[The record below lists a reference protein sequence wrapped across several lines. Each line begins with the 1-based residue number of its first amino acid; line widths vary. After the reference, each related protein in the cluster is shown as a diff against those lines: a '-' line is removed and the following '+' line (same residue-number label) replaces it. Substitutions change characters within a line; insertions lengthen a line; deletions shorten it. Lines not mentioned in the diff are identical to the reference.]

1 MDRMT
6 KWAAVGV
13 GVLALTTAALLTAAV
28 TPEPEARATAG
39 NTYETLAA
47 EYNVTIDWFDRTDDA
62 CGNDSSGCIDFDSL
76 DSISVMS
83 GQINEWTRYVVIH
96 EIGHVIQVRE
106 GGPDALNECDADA
119 FAFAHGGEL
128 SDYSHSYVYDC

>member
-6 KWAAVGV
+6 KWAAAGV
-13 GVLALTTAALLTAAV
+13 GALALTAATLLTAAV
-28 TPEPEARATAG
+28 MPEPEARAVAG

-47 EYNVTIDWFDRTDDA
+47 EYDVTIDWFDRSEDV

-83 GQINEWTRYVVIH
+83 GQTNYWTLYVVLH
-96 EIGHVIQVRE
+96 EIGHVIQYRE
-106 GGPDALNECDADA
+106 GGAEALNECDADA
-119 FAFAHGGEL
+119 WALSHGAMTAG
-128 SDYSHSYVYDC
+128 YYC